1 MSAASLVDLGVHYCA
16 LYFSGFGWD
25 VRVATVPSHLL
36 ALPGGRRTAYCDGG
50 DPDGYPVIALHGTPG
65 CRLSRWPDESV
76 YARAGVRYITFDR
89 AGYGQASRNPGRTV
103 ADEAADVLAVA
114 DGLGLERFAVTGGSG
129 GGPGSLACGALLA
142 GRVQRVAC
150 QSGLAPYGAAGLPHD
165 QWLAGQTAEN
175 VEEVDWAL
183 AGQGALVRGLTGRQR
198 DLEDRI
204 ATDPEALFG
213 ADVTDVDREII
224 LRPEVVEVFRC
235 VFAEQAAHGVYGWVD
250 DTLSQIH
257 PWGFDLAAIG
267 VPVLLTYGLADAFVP
282 PQHGRW
288 LAAHLPT
295 AQVEVSPEGGH
306 LIADPDAD
314 IVHVLSWLRDPA
326 DS

>member
-1 MSAASLVDLGVHYCA
+1 
-16 LYFSGFGWD
+16 
-25 VRVATVPSHLL
+25 
-36 ALPGGRRTAYCDGG
+36 
-50 DPDGYPVIALHGTPG
+50 
-65 CRLSRWPDESV
+65 
-76 YARAGVRYITFDR
+76 
-89 AGYGQASRNPGRTV
+89 
-103 ADEAADVLAVA
+103 
-114 DGLGLERFAVTGGSG
+114 VTGGSG
-129 GGPGSLACGALLA
+129 GGPGSLACGALLS

-150 QSGLAPYGAAGLPHD
+150 QSGLAPYGAGGLPHD

-183 AGQGALVRGLTGRQR
+183 AGQEALVRGLTGRQQ

-213 ADVTDVDREII
+213 DDVTDVDREII

-257 PWGFDLAAIG
+257 PWGFDLAGIS